1 MKPSLR
7 RKSILSI
14 VAIVL
19 IALAIGVS
27 LTFAF
32 SNRFFVSVKQR
43 SLKNVY
49 KSVNVLY
56 GPDRN
61 STSLS
66 EDGHNRL
73 SKMCEENTVSMLIIN
88 DSADID
94 FAFGDVTTLFWR
106 LNDIIF
112 MRDEDGADN
121 TKIIEQTSTFTLQS
135 HNRTNRDSGYV
146 EIYGT
151 LDNGNLFIARSSY
164 AGISN
169 SVRISMLFFGIVV
182 AIIFLFT
189 AIVVFFIVKP
199 YTDSLNRLLVYAQKT
214 NQGQFDAEYNSSR
227 VIRNDEIGMLGANIN
242 EMSHKLEKTISEL
255 KTSNLKLENELKG
268 RIAQDEAR
276 KKYMSDVSHELKT
289 PIALISG
296 YAEGIKEGIS
306 SSPEERDYY
315 CDVIIDEAEKMS
327 LLIKKLA
334 TLNQLEHGNAND
346 VNLERFNVVDVI
358 DGFLNTMALVI
369 EEHDANIYF
378 NNKDSVYVWS
388 DEFLFEEV
396 LVNYFNNA
404 INHMDD
410 KKIIRIQAEYLNES
424 TVRVTIFNSGNYIP
438 EDEQDKIWGQFYKVD
453 KARTRE
459 YGGSG
464 LGLSIVKAIAD
475 TLDKECGVMN
485 VDDGVAFW
493 IDLEAAE
500 RPAEDEVKVR
510 PESPGSKV
518 IHRMTELPIW
528 QNTKKALDRRKNK
541 ETDGSDK

>member
-7 RKSILSI
+7 KKSLISI

-19 IALAIGVS
+19 VALAIGLS
-27 LTFAF
+27 ISFAF
-32 SNRFFVSVKQR
+32 SNRFYVSVKQR

-49 KSVNVLY
+49 KSVNTMY
-56 GPDRN
+56 GSD
-61 STSLS
+61 STTLT
-66 EDGHNRL
+66 EDGYNRL
-73 SKMCEENTVSMLIIN
+73 STMCEENTVSMLILN
-88 DSADID
+88 ESADID
-94 FAFGDVTTLFWR
+94 FAFGNVTTLFWR

-112 MRDEDGADN
+112 KRDESGQDN
-121 TKIIEQTSTFTLQS
+121 TKIIEQTATFTLQS
-135 HNRTNRDSGYV
+135 HNRTKRDNGYV
-146 EIYGT
+146 ELFGR

-164 AGISN
+164 AGISS
-169 SVRISMLFFGIVV
+169 SVRVSMMFFGIVV
-182 AIIFLFT
+182 AIIFIFT
-189 AIVVFFIVKP
+189 AILVFFIVKP
-199 YTDSLNRLLVYAQKT
+199 YTDSLNRLLIYAQKA
-214 NQGQFDAEYNSSR
+214 NQGQFDVEYSSSR
-227 VIRNDEIGMLGANIN
+227 LSRNDEIGMLGANIN

-315 CDVIIDEAEKMS
+315 CDVIIDEAEKMN

-334 TLNQLEHGNAND
+334 TLNQLENGSAND
-346 VNLERFNVVDVI
+346 LNLERFNVVDVI
-358 DGFLNTMALVI
+358 DGFLNTMAIVI
-369 EEHDANIYF
+369 EEHGANIFF
-378 NNKDSVYVWS
+378 NNRDSVYVWS

-404 INHMDD
+404 LNHMDD
-410 KKIIRIQAEYLNES
+410 KKIIRIQAEYYNDT
-424 TVRVTIFNSGNYIP
+424 TVRVTVFNSGNYIP
-438 EDEQDKIWGQFYKVD
+438 EEEQDKIWGQFYKVD

-464 LGLSIVKAIAD
+464 LGLSIVKAVAD
-475 TLDKECGVMN
+475 TLGQQCGVMN

-493 IDLEAAE
+493 IDLEGVQ
-500 RPAEDEVKVR
+500 RPAEEKAENEGVT
-510 PESPGSKV
+510 GNKV

-528 QNTKKALDRRKNK
+528 QNTKKALDKRIHKDQN
-541 ETDGSDK
+541 GSDQ